1 MQKLIIED
9 IHCYAYHGCLKEET
23 KIGGNFSVTVEMDLD
38 LMKARTCDDLKE
50 TADYVLVHNIVRA
63 EMAIPSKLIEHAA
76 HRILIR
82 LQKELPGVKKFILKV
97 KKHNPPVNG
106 QVGSATVILE
116 G

>member
-9 IHCYAYHGCLKEET
+9 IHCYSYHGCLKEEA
-23 KIGGNFSVTVEMDLD
+23 KIGGHFTVSVEMDLD

-50 TADYVLVHNIVRA
+50 TADYVLVHNIVRE
-63 EMAIPSKLIEHAA
+63 EMARPSKLIEHAA
-76 HRILIR
+76 HRILER
-82 LQKELPGVKKFILKV
+82 LKKELPFVQKFIIRL

-106 QVGSATVILE
+106 QVGSATVVLE